1 MSDTTTVVREAAGR
15 GGAVEPGQVLL
26 EISGGTKT
34 YRGVHAIH
42 DVSFDV
48 RAGEVHALL
57 GENGAGKSTLCK
69 VIAGAIQLSSG
80 ELRID
85 GEPVQLRTPHDAL
98 ERGIAMV
105 YQETSLV
112 PTMTAAQNIELG
124 HERLFTRFRSLNIGA
139 QQLLQSMNF
148 HVDPTAYVS
157 ALGGA
162 KKQMVEIARAIRSR
176 ARIIIF
182 DEPTA
187 TLTPE
192 ETLHLFNVI
201 EDLRRSG
208 MGIVYVS
215 HALEESLQIADR
227 VTVLRDGEHV
237 VTLDAKTTDRGTLVR
252 HMVGRALSE
261 RLYGG
266 EGVAADDGTKK
277 RKVLEVENL
286 ILGTVVKNM
295 SFSAYAGEVLG
306 IAGLIGSGRTETAKI
321 VAGALKRNR
330 IHGGRV
336 LLNGRTVRYRV
347 PAQAIDDGIV
357 YITEDRKVNGFFET
371 MTVEENLY
379 LGRLGAKARRRPW
392 VSRRERR
399 RVAKDWIERLN
410 IRAINPDA
418 KVVELSG
425 GNQQKVTVG
434 KSLVQ
439 EPEVVIF
446 DEPTRGVDVGA
457 IEEIHQLIRR
467 LADEG
472 KTVIVIS
479 SYLPEV
485 LSISD
490 RILVARLGRI
500 VAEFTRDEATQEK
513 IMYAAIF

>member
-295 SFSAYAGEVLG
+295 TFSAYAGEVLG